1 MEGSYDLDH
10 LLANGHSRVFRH
22 EVWVSIA
29 SFSRCRK
36 CDDRRA
42 QATGCYLSHFSRWYC
57 IECFAEVAESMHS
70 ADTAQ
75 SAYWNPVIGFTRRD
89 LRGEFVSIDSDPDGI
104 AEFHIDYDSDGWMH
118 SVTREG
124 SSRIS
129 PSLIAHWRR
138 RCLMQKMLHTCSLMG
153 FTIDPSAQ
161 LDIDRHDIPRSNF
174 DYAMEDQL
182 RQRHDAQIGRLDA
195 ELLEADEAMIR
206 EFAAL
211 GG

>member
-57 IECFAEVAESMHS
+57 IQCFAEVAESMHS

-89 LRGEFVSIDSDPDGI
+89 LRGEYVPIDSDPDGI
-104 AEFHIDYDSDGWMH
+104 AELHIDYTSDGWMH
-118 SVTREG
+118 SVTNEG
-124 SSRIS
+124 SPRIS
-129 PSLIAHWRR
+129 SFLIYTWNMHCRLLRLLQSRPS
-138 RCLMQKMLHTCSLMG
+138 
-153 FTIDPSAQ
+153 
-161 LDIDRHDIPRSNF
+161 
-174 DYAMEDQL
+174 
-182 RQRHDAQIGRLDA
+182 
-195 ELLEADEAMIR
+195 
-206 EFAAL
+206 
-211 GG
+211 